1 MGSRHR
7 LYFGG
12 FVVSGVLLVGV
23 GLMALFDAL
32 SVLSGGATYSEEALL
47 LAMLGA
53 AAEWVVIGLVL
64 GLLALA
70 FLAATVVSVLRAKS
84 LPRSD
89 RLVSIVERL
98 EREYPILRQFDVS
111 ERVEPTTED
120 RRREL
125 KEQYVAG
132 EISEAE
138 FEREMQRLLDDDA
151 ADAQSRSGTHTSIE
165 IDADD
170 HRN

>member
-1 MGSRHR
+1 MASRHW

-12 FVVSGVLLVGV
+12 FVVTGILLLGV
-23 GLMALFDAL
+23 GLLGLLDAL
-32 SVLSGGATYSEEALL
+32 SVLSGGASYGEEFLL

-53 AAEWVVIGLVL
+53 AAEWVVLGVVL
-64 GLLALA
+64 GLLAVA
-70 FLAATVVSVLRAKS
+70 FLTATVVSVLRTKS

-89 RLVSIVERL
+89 RLVAIVERL
-98 EREYPILRQFDVS
+98 EREYPLLRQFDVS

-120 RRREL
+120 RKQRL

-132 EISEAE
+132 DISEAE

-151 ADAQSRSGTHTSIE
+151 ADARSRSETHANANV
-165 IDADD
+165 DGRD
-170 HRN
+170 

>member
-1 MGSRHR
+1 MVSRHW

-12 FVVSGVLLVGV
+12 FVVTGILLVGV
-23 GLMALFDAL
+23 GLVGLLDAL
-32 SVLSGGATYSEEALL
+32 SVLSGGATYSEEFLL

-53 AAEWVVIGLVL
+53 AAEWVVIALVL
-64 GLLALA
+64 GLVALV

-120 RRREL
+120 RRQRL
-125 KEQYVAG
+125 KEQYVDG

-138 FEREMQRLLDDDA
+138 FEREMQRLLDDDS
-151 ADAQSRSGTHTSIE
+151 ADAQSQSNTHTNIE
-165 IDADD
+165 IDK
-170 HRN
+170 

>member
-1 MGSRHR
+1 MASRHW

-12 FVVSGVLLVGV
+12 FVVTGILLVGV
-23 GLMALFDAL
+23 GLLGLFDAL
-32 SVLSGGATYSEEALL
+32 SVLSGGTTYSEEVLV

-53 AAEWVVIGLVL
+53 AAEWVVAAVVL
-64 GLLALA
+64 GLIAIA
-70 FLAATVVSVLRAKS
+70 FLVATVVSVLRTAS

-98 EREYPILRQFDVS
+98 EREYPVLRQLDAS

-120 RRREL
+120 RRQRL
-125 KEQYVAG
+125 KEQYVDG

-151 ADAQSRSGTHTSIE
+151 ADAQSRSNAHTNVE
-165 IDADD
+165 IDK
-170 HRN
+170 

>member
-1 MGSRHR
+1 MVSRHW

-12 FVVSGVLLVGV
+12 FVVTGMLLVGV
-23 GLMALFDAL
+23 GLLGLFDAL
-32 SVLSGGATYSEEALL
+32 SVLTGGTTYSEEFLV

-53 AAEWVVIGLVL
+53 AAEWVVAAIVL
-64 GLLALA
+64 GLITVA
-70 FLAATVVSVLRAKS
+70 FLVATVVSVLRATS

-120 RRREL
+120 RRQQL
-125 KEQYVAG
+125 KEQYVDG

-138 FEREMQRLLDDDA
+138 FEREMQRLLDDDT
-151 ADAQSRSGTHTSIE
+151 ADAQSQSNTHTNIE
-165 IDADD
+165 IDK
-170 HRN
+170 

>member
-1 MGSRHR
+1 MVSRHW

-12 FVVSGVLLVGV
+12 FVVTGVLLVGV
-23 GLMALFDAL
+23 GLIGLFDAL
-32 SVLSGGATYSEEALL
+32 SVLSGGATYGEEFLL

-64 GLLALA
+64 GLVALA
-70 FLAATVVSVLRAKS
+70 FLAATVVSVLRATS

-98 EREYPILRQFDVS
+98 EREYPILRQLDVS

-120 RRREL
+120 RRQQL

-138 FEREMQRLLDDDA
+138 FEREMQRLLDDDSG
-151 ADAQSRSGTHTSIE
+151 DTRSRSNTHTDIE
-165 IDADD
+165 IDK
-170 HRN
+170 

>member
-1 MGSRHR
+1 MVSRHW

-12 FVVSGVLLVGV
+12 FVVTGVLLVGV
-23 GLMALFDAL
+23 GLVGLLDAL
-32 SVLSGGATYSEEALL
+32 SVLSGGATYGEEFLL

-53 AAEWVVIGLVL
+53 AAEWVVVGIVL
-64 GLLALA
+64 GLLAVA
-70 FLAATVVSVLRAKS
+70 FLTATVVSVLRAKS

-89 RLVSIVERL
+89 RLASLVERL

-120 RRREL
+120 RRQQL

-138 FEREMQRLLDDDA
+138 FEREMQRLLDDDSTE
-151 ADAQSRSGTHTSIE
+151 AQSRSNTHTNIE
-165 IDADD
+165 IDK
-170 HRN
+170 